1 MDIVTLTLA
10 KNYSNKVGSTIQ
22 GTSYDYDTGKL
33 TFNTADGDWSV
44 KVNNGMNA
52 TYKQTLD
59 NVKYDAT
66 DVKPKTIEITF
77 KNITDVLGMEIPNEA
92 ILDVFNITLTN
103 FLFSIPSKNSYI
115 VRYFTVNR

>member
-66 DVKPKTIEITF
+66 DNKLKINGAAAVTQDDIATE
-77 KNITDVLGMEIPNEA
+77 NID
-92 ILDVFNITLTN
+92 
-103 FLFSIPSKNSYI
+103 FSNM
-115 VRYFTVNR
+115 F

>member
-1 MDIVTLTLA
+1 MDIVTYSLA

-66 DVKPKTIEITF
+66 DNKLKINGTIVITQDDIATE
-77 KNITDVLGMEIPNEA
+77 NID
-92 ILDVFNITLTN
+92 
-103 FLFSIPSKNSYI
+103 FSNM
-115 VRYFTVNR
+115 F

>member
-1 MDIVTLTLA
+1 MDIITYALA

-44 KVNNGMNA
+44 PVNNGMNA

-59 NVKYDAT
+59 NVEYDAT
-66 DVKPKTIEITF
+66 DDKLKINGAIVITQDDIATE
-77 KNITDVLGMEIPNEA
+77 NID
-92 ILDVFNITLTN
+92 
-103 FLFSIPSKNSYI
+103 FSNM
-115 VRYFTVNR
+115 F